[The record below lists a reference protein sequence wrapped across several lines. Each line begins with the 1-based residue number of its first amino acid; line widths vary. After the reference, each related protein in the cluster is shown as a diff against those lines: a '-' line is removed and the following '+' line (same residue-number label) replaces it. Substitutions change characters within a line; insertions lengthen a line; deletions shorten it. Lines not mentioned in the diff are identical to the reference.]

1 MAKIGAAETTVIADR
16 MVIGVVRVVEANA
29 SAVDMAALAVLV
41 VVASRSEE
49 RRVGKEC

>member
-1 MAKIGAAETTVIADR
+1 MENISECRA
-16 MVIGVVRVVEANA
+16 VRLNWDKVCSIVSEEIEEILGLRIQYRIN
-29 SAVDMAALAVLV
+29 